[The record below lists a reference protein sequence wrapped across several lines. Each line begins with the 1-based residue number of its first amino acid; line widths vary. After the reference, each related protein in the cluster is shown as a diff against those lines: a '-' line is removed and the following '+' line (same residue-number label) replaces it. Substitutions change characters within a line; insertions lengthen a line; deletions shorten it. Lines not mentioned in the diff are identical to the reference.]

1 MSGMTIHQRMIAVM
15 QEIGFIGKDR
25 KAPSVV
31 GGYNFR
37 GIDDFYEALQPALI
51 KCGVFVVPEVLDII
65 REVRPGKDGKN
76 NYVTVLKTAYHFFG
90 EDGDSITAVVAGE
103 GADTGDK
110 GCNKAMSSA
119 FKYMASQSWCIPTEE
134 PELDTE
140 NNAPPEDEKPEPVK
154 PKAPPK
160 APAKPAPKDESLE
173 WWTTLKDTLTM
184 LCEKENAMAVC
195 ESILLLDKQSSQLPE
210 DKPPVPFTLMALLGK
225 RGVKME
231 KSGPVG
237 ITESIGKDVLSLIA
251 RYSSVED
258 AT

>member
-1 MSGMTIHQRMIAVM
+1 MPDMTIHQRMIAVM
-15 QEIGFIGKDR
+15 QEVGFIGKDR
-25 KAPSVV
+25 KAPAAA

-37 GIDDFYEALQPALI
+37 GIDDFYERLQPALI
-51 KCGVFVVPEVLDII
+51 KCGVFVLPEVLDII
-65 REVRPGKDGKN
+65 RERRDGKDGKST
-76 NYVTVLKTAYHFFG
+76 YVTVLKTAYHFYG
-90 EDGDSITAVVAGE
+90 ENGDHVTAVVAGE
-103 GADTGDK
+103 GSDNLDK
-110 GCNKAMSSA
+110 ACNKGMSSA
-119 FKYMASQSWCIPTEE
+119 FKYMASQAWCIPTED

-140 NNAPPEDEKPEPVK
+140 TNEPEP
-154 PKAPPK
+154 PPK
-160 APAKPAPKDESLE
+160 PAPKKEPPAKPAPKDESLE

-237 ITESIGKDVLSLIA
+237 ITEPIGKDVLSLIA